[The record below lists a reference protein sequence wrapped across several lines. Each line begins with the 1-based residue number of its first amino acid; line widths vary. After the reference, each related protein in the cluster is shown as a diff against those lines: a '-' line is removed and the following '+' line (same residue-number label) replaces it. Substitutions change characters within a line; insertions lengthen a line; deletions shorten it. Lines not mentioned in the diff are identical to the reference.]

1 MKNKFNYYDEFVN
14 EAINTVKKTNASKKQ
29 KAEIVLLSN
38 VSEESYTVPAV
49 KKECDSRGI
58 PFYVIDINTATLT
71 ILKNGGLLLA
81 DKENS
86 VKIDSDYT
94 AILTRRGIV
103 RNTRTRDLVER
114 LEDLNFFVVNTLQS
128 TLNCENKWVTAKI
141 LENSGIQTPRTALIN
156 GEDSIDG
163 AVKKIGGK
171 FPVIL
176 KMLSGSHGI
185 GVSVIESEASL
196 KSVLQT
202 LWKVDADIETLI
214 QEKIDSDYDLRIHV
228 LTRKFNSP
236 KPSEDDSVVLG
247 FMRRNKIDKDFRTN
261 VSLGGKA
268 EKVKITPEQSQMAID
283 AARAVGCNWAGVDI
297 IVDKKS
303 KQNYVLEVNSSP
315 GTQGLKDATG
325 IDVVK
330 NIIDYF
336 TDKSNWIRSRKVI
349 GFREVVQVP
358 GIGEFVAKFDTGNGA
373 ISCSMTY
380 DKMEVSDNKKTVE
393 WSINGK
399 HFTSKVVG
407 ISNAEVGPNV
417 HERPIIEMDVV
428 FLGKRYKNVLVS
440 LVDRTDKSTKFLVN
454 RKFME
459 ILGVSINPYKT
470 FTCSSFDGEY
480 NPREA
485 KGNNHMGI
493 KFEK

>member
-14 EAINTVKKTNASKKQ
+14 EATKFIKNTDASKKQ
-29 KAEIVLLSN
+29 KVEIVLLSN

-49 KKECDSRGI
+49 KKECASRGI
-58 PFYVIDINTATLT
+58 PFYTIDINTATLT
-71 ILKNGGLLLA
+71 TLKNGGLLLA

-103 RNTRTRDLVER
+103 RNTHTRDLVER
-114 LEDLNFFVVNTLQS
+114 LEDSNFFVVNTLQS
-128 TLNCENKWVTAKI
+128 TLNCENKWTTAKI

-156 GEDSIDG
+156 GEDSIDR
-163 AVKKIGGK
+163 AVKKIGGQ
-171 FPVIL
+171 FPLIL

-185 GVSVIESEASL
+185 GVSIIDSEASL

-202 LWKVDADIETLI
+202 LWKVGPDIETLI

-236 KPSEDDSVVLG
+236 RPSEEDSVVLG

-268 EKVKITPEQSQMAID
+268 EKVKITPDQEKMAID
-283 AARAVGCNWAGVDI
+283 SARAVGCNWAGVDI
-297 IVDKKS
+297 IVDKKT

-336 TDKSNWIRSRKVI
+336 TDKANWIRSRKVI
-349 GFREVVQVP
+349 GFREVIQIP

-373 ISCSMTY
+373 LSCSMTY
-380 DKMEVSDNKKTVE
+380 DEMEVSANKKSVS
-393 WSINGK
+393 WSIDGK
-399 HFTSKVVG
+399 HFTNKVVG
-407 ISNAEVGPNV
+407 ISNAEVGADV

-428 FLGKRYKNVLVS
+428 FSGKKYKNVLIS
-440 LVDRTDKSTKFLVN
+440 LVDRTDKSTKFLAN

-459 ILGVSINPYKT
+459 RIGVSINPYKT
-470 FTCSSFDGEY
+470 FTCSNFDGDY
-480 NPREA
+480 SPRDA
-485 KGNNHMGI
+485 KGDNHMGI